1 MVVKLNYHPS
11 FFLIKNELGFSTTYV
26 AEDGIEEMVKIL
38 EDGVFD
44 LEQSNV

>member
-1 MVVKLNYHPS
+1 MVNLGTTK
-11 FFLIKNELGFSTTYV
+11 FL

-38 EDGVFD
+38 EDGNFD